1 MSFKPGQKVVCINAD
16 FSMYPM
22 INEHYKAL
30 PKEKQTY
37 TVREVRPMGA
47 EGGILLEEL
56 KNNLVFFPHF
66 GGKLE
71 AAFNPKRFVPLD
83 ELKSTE
89 AEDAVEELLKE
100 VDLDLV

>member
-1 MSFKPGQKVVCINAD
+1 MSFKPGQKVVCVNAD

-22 INEHYKAL
+22 IYEHYKAL
-30 PKEKQTY
+30 PKKNQTY

-56 KNNLVFFPHF
+56 KNDLVFFPHF

-71 AAFNPKRFVPLD
+71 AAFNPNRFKPLD
-83 ELKSTE
+83 ELESSE
-89 AEDAVEELLKE
+89 AVEAVEELLKE
-100 VDLDLV
+100 VELESV